1 MGAARFLIFP
11 VILGRVE
18 KPESQMTYI
27 DNVQHRRSG
36 TAPVKTLSLIA
47 TALMLAGNAALAA
60 ELHPEQLKLP
70 PGFHMKC

>member
-1 MGAARFLIFP
+1 
-11 VILGRVE
+11 
-18 KPESQMTYI
+18 MTYI